1 MWHGNADL
9 QKWTDVTEK
18 SEKSKQKAKKSRFC
32 FDF

>member
-18 SEKSKQKAKKSRFC
+18 SKQKAKKNRFC